1 MRSNSVT
8 PLNDAGCSR
17 IFDEKVPA
25 RETGRP
31 GFAAALACLRPGD
44 TLCVWKRD
52 RLGRSVKDVLII
64 ADDLHEQGT
73 GLRVLTGKLAGASA
87 RAGKASS
94 SSP

>member
-1 MRSNSVT
+1 MT

-17 IFDEKVPA
+17 IFDEKIPA
-25 RETGRP
+25 RKTRRP
-31 GFAAALACLRPGD
+31 GLAAALHYLRPGD
-44 TLCVWKRD
+44 TMCVWKRD
-52 RLGRSVKDVLII
+52 RLGRSVKDLLII